1 MNQRAFS
8 FIELIGILA
17 IAAIL
22 TALLL
27 PKISHSLR
35 RTDVIQTVNEAHVLE
50 LTVAIRGLESAINAH
65 LAQFGT
71 LASANGKPLAISGTY
86 DQFGQILLSEGLLD
100 RPFAPRLGTNAFIRL
115 VNVSGLSTATPVD
128 CANGAYDLDGDGR
141 NDIAGAG
148 FVAEAVIR
156 GVTGVQAAAVDNQV
170 DGAHL
175 AGPGGEANLRGRVI
189 YPKPDSDGR
198 TELHIYLLHK

>member
-27 PKISHSLR
+27 PKISHSLH

-50 LTVAIRGLESAINAH
+50 LTVAIRSLESAINAH

-71 LASANGKPLAISGTY
+71 LASADGKPLAISGSY

-100 RPFAPRLGTNAFIRL
+100 RPFSARLGTNAFIRL
-115 VNVSGLSTATPVD
+115 VNVSGLTATTPVN
-128 CANGAYDLDGDGR
+128 CVNGAYDLDGDGR
-141 NDIAGAG
+141 NDIAGAA
-148 FVAEAVIR
+148 FVAEAIIG
-156 GVTGVQAAAVDNQV
+156 GVTGVQAAAVDNRV
-170 DGAHL
+170 DGARL
-175 AGPGGEANLRGRVI
+175 AGPGGEANLVGRVI
-189 YPKPDSDGR
+189 YLKPDLEGR
-198 TELHIYLLHK
+198 TELHIHLLHK